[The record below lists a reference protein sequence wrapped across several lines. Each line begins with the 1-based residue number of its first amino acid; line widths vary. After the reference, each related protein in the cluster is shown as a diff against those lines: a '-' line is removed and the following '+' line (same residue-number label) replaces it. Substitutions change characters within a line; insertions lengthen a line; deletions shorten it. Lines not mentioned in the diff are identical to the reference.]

1 MDKRFNNLFNLSEE
15 DAIALLDTPQAEIK
29 EGDSRYIAAS
39 HLINFSTDASIHA
52 LIRAVEATDDTSLE
66 NRIVRRK
73 SVESLGKLK
82 APQALPV
89 IRGCLAE
96 DDHLT
101 IENAVW
107 AIGEIGTDDTAILD
121 EVTAQLDRE
130 GQNHRVVIHTLA
142 KLKYAT
148 ALDKIRTFIEAEDA
162 PVASAAISAVCRFTN
177 DYALME
183 KVVEFMF
190 NPMVIVRRL
199 AIQDLIDAQYIDA
212 IHEMSRAP
220 VSIAFRL
227 RGIRILSTIGHES
240 GKLTFDFVQPYIE
253 KTLLDHPEG
262 LDLVHA
268 YDIVPGLP
276 FLIRELYQTDFGRCY
291 LAVKSILEHYSEEA
305 PAALF
310 ATYEE
315 EAYNDYG
322 AHFHIMKLFG
332 WLKHAPAYDLL
343 VEALHNRAPQFQKSR
358 AAAAI
363 ALGELGDPR
372 AIPELKKGLESQI
385 LDLSYAALMALD
397 KLGDTTAFEAAA
409 SHPNW
414 LIQAKA
420 NSLMAN
426 LSAAE

>member
-1 MDKRFNNLFNLSEE
+1 MDKRFNNLFNLSEDE
-15 DAIALLDTPQAEIK
+15 AIALLDTPQSQLK
-29 EGDSRYIAAS
+29 EGDSRYVAAS

-52 LIRAVEATDDTSLE
+52 LIRAIEATEDTSLE

-82 APQALPV
+82 AAQALPC
-89 IRGCLAE
+89 IRQCLAE

-107 AIGEIGTDDTAILD
+107 AIGEIGTTDTAVLD
-121 EVTAQLDRE
+121 EVAAQLDRE

-142 KLKYAT
+142 KLRHT
-148 ALDKIRTFIEAEDA
+148 SALDKIRTFIEAEDA

-177 DYALME
+177 DYTLME

-190 NPMVIVRRL
+190 HPMVIVRRL
-199 AIQDLIDAQYIDA
+199 AIQDLIDAQYTEV
-212 IHEMSRAP
+212 IHEMSRSP

-253 KTLLDHPEG
+253 KTLLDDPAG

-291 LAVKSILEHYSEEA
+291 LAVKSILEHYPEEA

-322 AHFHIMKLFG
+322 AHFHVMKLFG
-332 WLKHAPAYDLL
+332 WLKHIPAYDLL
-343 VEALHNRAPQFQKSR
+343 VQALHNRAPQFQKSR

-372 AIPELKKGLESQI
+372 AIPELKTGLESKI
-385 LDLSYAALMALD
+385 FDLSYAALMALD
-397 KLGDTTAFEAAA
+397 KLGDTSARELVAD
-409 SHPNW
+409 HPNW
-414 LIQAKA
+414 LLRAKA
-420 NSLMAN
+420 ESLTSVALN
-426 LSAAE
+426 G

>member
-1 MDKRFNNLFNLSEE
+1 MDKRFNNLFNLSEDE
-15 DAIALLDTPQAEIK
+15 AIALLDTPQSQLK
-29 EGDSRYIAAS
+29 EGDSRYVAAS

-52 LIRAVEATDDTSLE
+52 LIRAVKATDDPSLE

-89 IRGCLAE
+89 IQGCLAE

-101 IENAVW
+101 VENAVW
-107 AIGEIGTDDTAILD
+107 AIGEIGTTDPAILE
-121 EVTAQLDRE
+121 EVTAQLDRK
-130 GQNHRVVIHTLA
+130 GQNHRIVIHTLA
-142 KLKYAT
+142 KLGQT
-148 ALDKIRTFIEAEDA
+148 SALEKIRPFIKAEDA

-190 NPMVIVRRL
+190 HPMVIVRRL
-199 AIQDLIDAQYIDA
+199 AIQDLIDANYIES

-227 RGIRILSTIGHES
+227 RGIRILSTIGHDA
-240 GKLTFDFVQPYIE
+240 GTLNFDFIQPYIE

-291 LAVKSILEHYSEEA
+291 LAVQSILEHYPKEA

-322 AHFHIMKLFG
+322 AHFHVMKLFG
-332 WLKHAPAYDLL
+332 WLNHAPAYDLL

-372 AIPELKKGLESQI
+372 AIPELNTSLESQI
-385 LDLSYAALMALD
+385 FDLSYAALMALD
-397 KLGDTTAFEAAA
+397 KLGDTSARKLVAD
-409 SHPNW
+409 HPSW
-414 LIQAKA
+414 MIRAKVD
-420 NSLMAN
+420 SLTSVPLN
-426 LSAAE
+426 G